1 MTAKIMLVEDDTNL
15 SEIYKARLEAEGYEI
30 LSAKDGEEALA
41 MAVKNHPD
49 LIISDIM
56 MPKISGFDMLDIL
69 RGTPGIEATKV
80 IMMTAL
86 GQSED
91 KSRAEKLGAD
101 RYLVKSQV
109 TLEDV
114 IKTVHEVLEG
124 GTPEETSMLQADIS
138 SSPSQP
144 AVPLTPATPVLI
156 TPMPVTPAP
165 TATPAAV
172 TPEPPLPAPIAAT
185 PAVPV
190 AEPSPPQPTDQPS
203 SVIPAPV
210 VGNGSMPP
218 LDTSSPSPTPL
229 DASAPLS
236 TLLPAENT
244 DSSMIDSSLGQSSKE
259 ESSTI
264 KSQIQNFL
272 NPTPADGVAPAPIPT
287 PDAPAVVVAPQS
299 DSTPTSVGTS
309 NDTLAQPESGSVN
322 INGKKV
328 IPTDSLKRPD
338 IYSLL
343 AKEEASSQTTPQ
355 QEESETIDPNSIA
368 L

>member
-1 MTAKIMLVEDDTNL
+1 
-15 SEIYKARLEAEGYEI
+15 
-30 LSAKDGEEALA
+30 
-41 MAVKNHPD
+41 
-49 LIISDIM
+49 
-56 MPKISGFDMLDIL
+56 
-69 RGTPGIEATKV
+69 
-80 IMMTAL
+80 
-86 GQSED
+86 
-91 KSRAEKLGAD
+91 
-101 RYLVKSQV
+101 
-109 TLEDV
+109 
-114 IKTVHEVLEG
+114 
-124 GTPEETSMLQADIS
+124 
-138 SSPSQP
+138 
-144 AVPLTPATPVLI
+144 
-156 TPMPVTPAP
+156 
-165 TATPAAV
+165 
-172 TPEPPLPAPIAAT
+172 
-185 PAVPV
+185 
-190 AEPSPPQPTDQPS
+190 
-203 SVIPAPV
+203 
-210 VGNGSMPP
+210 
-218 LDTSSPSPTPL
+218 
-229 DASAPLS
+229 
-236 TLLPAENT
+236 
-244 DSSMIDSSLGQSSKE
+244 LGQSSKE